1 MADWTLVL
9 PRRDAV
15 RVPAE
20 RRPGRP
26 HPRLAGPV
34 LGYVFH
40 DFHRTDALPWRFT
53 PLGLVTVTLDFTA
66 PVRRVAGTAHDLP
79 VSPVLGLRDRPLE
92 VVQSG
97 PSRGIAVALTPPGA
111 YALFGMPLRELA
123 NTTAGF
129 ADLLGREAELLTER
143 LGEHPDFRVL
153 DAFLGARLRD
163 PPAPPRP
170 VLGAWQRV
178 LATRG
183 RVRIEDLADEAG
195 WTRRH
200 LTTRFRTAF
209 GFGPKTLARVVRL
222 QHATSLAGRL
232 PWPEI
237 AHRCG
242 YADQSHFNRDFR
254 ALTGCTPTEYAPG
267 NPGDSGA
274 TAASTG

>member
-1 MADWTLVL
+1 MANWTLVL
-9 PRRDAV
+9 PQRDTV
-15 RVPAE
+15 RAPAE
-20 RRPGRP
+20 RRSACP

-34 LGYVFH
+34 LGYVYH

-66 PVRRVAGTAHDLP
+66 PIRRVVDATHDLP

-143 LGEHPDFRVL
+143 LSEHPDPRLL

-163 PPAPPRP
+163 PATPPRP
-170 VLGAWQRV
+170 VLGAWHRL

-183 RVRIEDLADEAG
+183 RVRIEDLAEEAG
-195 WTRRH
+195 WTRQH
-200 LTTRFRTAF
+200 LTNRFRAAF
-209 GFGPKTLARVVRL
+209 GFGPKTVARVVRL

-242 YADQSHFNRDFR
+242 YADQSHLNRDFR
-254 ALTGCTPTEYAPG
+254 AITGCTPTEYAPPEAG
-267 NPGDSGA
+267 NLG
-274 TAASTG
+274 